1 MSHTMVC
8 LYFNIHV
15 PHYGGLLA
23 LAQPCHTMETPP
35 ACGDMQHG
43 FIIQSKHFT
52 TVSTAEGTGALDAHT
67 STPQHIVIPES
78 FCEGLFLKN
87 CCQIQLLFF
96 FTEQFLNPLH
106 HLNHLHKPHLHHIQW
121 HTSSTFPT
129 CFSSLH
135 HLHHLHLHH
144 IHHPHGL
151 YIFIYITYII
161 DMSNTIYTRSY
172 TGVLTQDL
180 ISQELISRWST
191 CIFPN
196 FSQGGKGNQVSSICV

>member
-1 MSHTMVC
+1 MHILAPHSTLLFPKVSAKGC
-8 LYFNIHV
+8 SSRTAAKFN
-15 PHYGGLLA
+15 
-23 LAQPCHTMETPP
+23 C
-35 ACGDMQHG
+35 
-43 FIIQSKHFT
+43 
-52 TVSTAEGTGALDAHT
+52 
-67 STPQHIVIPES
+67 
-78 FCEGLFLKN
+78 
-87 CCQIQLLFF
+87 FF